1 MATRALVKVLD
12 PFLTWAAVRYQAAV
26 GDVLRKH
33 GLRYED
39 LYDPDLNMDVDEALK
54 RLPQEEVDARTQR
67 LKRAMD
73 LSLKHVYLPKELQA
87 VQTPFNSYVMD
98 VIQQVEAENQ
108 EKAQLGTGKTY
119 DRSIP

>member
-54 RLPQEEVDARTQR
+54 RLPQDEVDARTQR